1 LNQPTHWS
9 NIVDVELQYGGAFL
23 ANPVIKLKHI
33 SGILSIFGSLVTY
46 KKGKHMGWMKKISE
60 IMPAMI
66 VQFTSQS

>member
-1 LNQPTHWS
+1 M
-9 NIVDVELQYGGAFL
+9 